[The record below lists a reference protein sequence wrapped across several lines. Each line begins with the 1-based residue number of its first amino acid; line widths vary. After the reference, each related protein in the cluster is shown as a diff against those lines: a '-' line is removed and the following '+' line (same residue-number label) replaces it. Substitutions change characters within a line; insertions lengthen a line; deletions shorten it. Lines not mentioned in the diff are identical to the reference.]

1 MGNKPEKKEVMNM
14 NRWEYIG
21 PVWDTETV
29 YRVLEILRGE
39 KIPYKMPFSDVFFT
53 SYFHPVSKER
63 RWGIMVRRKDWG
75 KVVEI
80 LEKEGLVHRR
90 MLLAAEPEAPA
101 AGSECGSMAF
111 AAAASR

>member
-1 MGNKPEKKEVMNM
+1 M

-21 PVWDTETV
+21 PVWETENV

-90 MLLAAEPEAPA
+90 MLPDAEPEAPA
-101 AGSECGSMAF
+101 AGNECGSMAF

>member
-1 MGNKPEKKEVMNM
+1 M

-39 KIPYKMPFSDVFFT
+39 NIPYKMPFSDVFFT
-53 SYFHPVSKER
+53 SYFHPVSKDR
-63 RWGIMVRRKDWG
+63 HWGIMVRRKDWEKTV
-75 KVVEI
+75 KV
-80 LEKEGLVHRR
+80 LEKEDLVHRR
-90 MLLAAEPEAPA
+90 MLSAGEPEASA